1 MTFKGFAVQYPEYEV
16 ITPQTKKSFTLRSLN
31 VQEEEKLKGSLVTP
45 VKISEHLNGCIFS
58 SLVKKP
64 ENIKDLKSFLKETT
78 LKDRDALLYGLYHV
92 TYEEIR
98 NYQVKCTECAKEYA
112 ITIEA
117 SSTFNYNAYPGENII
132 SDRKKVALPVSKG
145 VFAIIKQ
152 PTLHHEIQNIKELA
166 TRPGSTL
173 ELITET
179 LIIDRFEQDV
189 EDRKEP
195 IVYEER
201 NDIIDAYLTLP
212 AKDKRAIYKAYDE
225 SFGKYGV
232 DLKMQSNCTDCGHT
246 DKFNIDLVESFF
258 RSLFS
263 AE

>member
-16 ITPQTKKSFTLRSLN
+16 ITPQTKQSFTLRSLN

-45 VKISEHLNGCIFS
+45 TKIAEHLNGCLFN

-64 ENIKDLKSFLKETT
+64 EGIKDLNSFLKSVT

-98 NYQVKCTECAKEYA
+98 NYEVKCTACANEYA
-112 ITIEA
+112 VTIQA

-132 SDRKKVALPVSKG
+132 GDRKSVELPISKG
-145 VFAIIKQ
+145 VFVTVKQ
-152 PTLHHEIQNIKELA
+152 PTLADELNGIRQLGN
-166 TRPGSTL
+166 RPGSTI

-179 LIIDRFEQDV
+179 LIIDKFEQDV
-189 EDRKEP
+189 EERKEP
-195 IVYEER
+195 IVYDDR
-201 NDIIDAYLTLP
+201 IDVIDAYLSLP
-212 AKDKRAIYKAYDE
+212 AKDKRTIYRTYE
-225 SFGKYGV
+225 EQFGKYGV
-232 DLKMQSNCTDCGHT
+232 ELKMQSNCTSCGNQ
-246 DKFNIDLVESFF
+246 DQYDIDLVESFF

-263 AE
+263 A